1 MNARTRLGLVTLA
14 AVVGLVVTASAGRW
28 QLRRAAEKQALQ
40 AAITAQGRQPALDGA
55 ALVGAA
61 EPLTLVHRPVLLR
74 GSWDT
79 AHTVYLDNRQMGG
92 RPGFYVLTPLRLDS
106 GRAIVVQRGW
116 IARNFQDR
124 TQLLP
129 VQTPIGSVEV
139 AGLIA
144 PPPSKLLQP
153 GTDTAGQIRQNL
165 DLGDYRAE
173 TQLPLLDVTVQ
184 QSGAASDGLLRD
196 WPVVNAGVDK
206 HYGYAVQWF
215 AMAALIAG
223 LYLWFIVLRP
233 RFFSS
238 NKTPPHVP

>member
-1 MNARTRLGLVTLA
+1 MNSRARLAVITLA
-14 AVVGLVVTASAGRW
+14 AIVGLAVTASAGRW
-28 QLRRAAEKQALQ
+28 QLRRAAEKEALQ
-40 AAITAQGRQPALDGA
+40 AAIQAQARQPALNTA
-55 ALVGAA
+55 ALLAA
-61 EPLTLVHRPVLLR
+61 NTPQTLVHWPVALR
-74 GSWDT
+74 GTWDT
-79 AHTVYLDNRQMGG
+79 ARTVYLDNRQMGG
-92 RPGFYVLTPLRLDS
+92 HPGFYVLTPLLLDG
-106 GRAIVVQRGW
+106 GRAVLVQRGW

-129 VQTPIGSVEV
+129 VQTPAGTVEV

-144 PPPSKLLQP
+144 PPPSKLMQP
-153 GTDTAGQIRQNL
+153 GADVPGQIRQNL